1 MIERHRMI
9 EAAEEVA
16 TRAHDGQKYGE
27 KPYIVHPL
35 DVARLA
41 QELGYPLEIKVA
53 CVLHDVVEDSTI
65 TLEDLLKMGFPRF
78 VVDSV
83 ESATYTEEDHQ
94 NEVNKAEKARRHI
107 GGWVVKFCDAS
118 RNLQMALND
127 TETELPKRMER
138 VHRYIGYLAVL
149 SEELPKPEAI
159 KAEIRRYYLEEA
171 VAPNSTAATSL
182 SQSAIESS

>member
-16 TRAHDGQKYGE
+16 TRAHDGQMYGE

-35 DVARLA
+35 EVACLA
-41 QELGYPLEIKVA
+41 RELGYPIETVVA
-53 CVLHDVVEDSTI
+53 CILHDVVEDSNI
-65 TLEDLLKMGFPRF
+65 TLEDLLEMGFPRF

-83 ESATYTEEDHQ
+83 EAATYTEEDHQ
-94 NEVNKAEKARRHI
+94 NEVNKAKKARRHI

-127 TETELPKRMER
+127 TETDLLKRIER
-138 VHRYIGYLAVL
+138 IHRYIGYLAVL
-149 SEELPKPEAI
+149 SEGLPKPESI
-159 KAEIRRYYLEEA
+159 KAEIRRYYLED
-171 VAPNSTAATSL
+171 AAASGSNAAISL
-182 SQSAIESS
+182 SQSSIESS